1 MHIVFRFVKDISTPD
16 IAATPIMTITIIGS
30 GKVGASAAL
39 NCGLRELDRD
49 ILLLDIIQGLPQG
62 EAMDINHQLSERG
75 ADAIARGSN
84 NYEDMRGS
92 DYAVLV
98 AGVGRKPGMTRMD
111 LLKINAGI
119 VKDVSSKI
127 ANYAKDAIIVVVTN
141 PLDPM
146 TYLSLKVVGARKN
159 KVMGMGGMLDLS
171 RFKSFIQDATE
182 MSRDSI
188 QAMVISEHGE
198 NMLPL
203 TRFSSIGGIP
213 LHDFISREKASEI
226 FEKTRKVAADVIALK
241 GATVYAPGNAVATM
255 LESSIKDKKLVIPV
269 SAFLEGEY
277 GVSDA
282 CIGVPVVVG
291 AEGIERIIELK
302 LDNFEQEIFSKG
314 VISVREAIA
323 ALPL

>member
-1 MHIVFRFVKDISTPD
+1 
-16 IAATPIMTITIIGS
+16 MTITVIGS

-39 NCGLRELDRD
+39 NCGLRELDND
-49 ILLLDIIQGLPQG
+49 VLLLDIVQGLPQG

-75 ADAIARGSN
+75 SDAIARGSN

-92 DYAVLV
+92 DYVVLV

-119 VKDVSSKI
+119 VKDVAGNI
-127 ANYAKDAIIVVVTN
+127 ATYAKDATVIVVTN

-146 TYLSLKVVGARKN
+146 TYLAIKAIGANKQ

-171 RFKSFIQDATE
+171 RFKSFIQEATGV
-182 MSRDSI
+182 SRESI

-203 TRFSSIGGIP
+203 TRFSSLGGIP
-213 LHDFISREKASEI
+213 LHDFIAKEKAMEI
-226 FEKTRKVAADVIALK
+226 FEKTRKVAAEVIALK

-255 LESSIKDKKLVIPV
+255 IESMARDKKMVIPV
-269 SAFLEGEY
+269 SAYLEGQY
-277 GVSDA
+277 GVSDL
-282 CIGVPVVVG
+282 CIGVPAVIG
-291 AEGIERIIELK
+291 AGGVEKIVELK
-302 LDNFEQEIFSKG
+302 LDSFEQDVFNKG
-314 VISVREAIA
+314 VASVREAIK

>member
-1 MHIVFRFVKDISTPD
+1 
-16 IAATPIMTITIIGS
+16 MTITIIGS

-49 ILLLDIIQGLPQG
+49 ILLLDIVQGLPQG

-75 ADAIARGSN
+75 ADTIVRGSN
-84 NYEDMRGS
+84 NYEDVRDS
-92 DYAVLV
+92 EYVVLV

-119 VKDVSSKI
+119 VKDVGSKI
-127 ANYAKDAIIVVVTN
+127 ALYAKDATIIVITN

-146 TYLSLKVVGARKN
+146 TYFTLKTLGAKKN

-171 RFKSFIQDATE
+171 RFKSFIQDATDI
-182 MSRDSI
+182 SRSSI

-213 LHDFISREKASEI
+213 LHEFISKDKATEI

-241 GATVYAPGNAVATM
+241 GATVHAPGNAVATM
-255 LESSIKDKKLVIPV
+255 LESVIRDKKLVIPA
-269 SAFLEGEY
+269 STLLEGEY
-277 GVSDA
+277 GYYDL
-282 CIGVPVVVG
+282 CIGVPVIIG

-302 LDNFEQEIFSKG
+302 LDSFEQDIFSKG
-314 VISVREAIA
+314 VASVKEAIK

>member
-1 MHIVFRFVKDISTPD
+1 
-16 IAATPIMTITIIGS
+16 MTITIIGS

-49 ILLLDIIQGLPQG
+49 VLLLDIVQGLPQG

-75 ADAIARGSN
+75 ADTIVRGSN
-84 NYEDMRGS
+84 NYEDVRNS
-92 DYAVLV
+92 EYVVLV

-119 VKDVSSKI
+119 VKDVVSKI
-127 ANYAKDAIIVVVTN
+127 ALYAKDATVIVITN

-146 TYLSLKVVGARKN
+146 TYFTLKTLGAKKN
-159 KVMGMGGMLDLS
+159 KVIGMGGMLDLS
-171 RFKSFIQDATE
+171 RFKSFIRDATNI
-182 MSRDSI
+182 SRSSI

-203 TRFSSIGGIP
+203 TRFSSIAGIP
-213 LHDFISREKASEI
+213 LHEFISKDKAIEI

-241 GATVYAPGNAVATM
+241 GATVHAPGNAVATM
-255 LESSIKDKKLVIPV
+255 LESVIRDKKLVIPV
-269 SAFLEGEY
+269 STLLEGEY
-277 GVSDA
+277 GFYDL
-282 CIGVPVVVG
+282 CMGVPVIIG
-291 AEGIERIIELK
+291 AEGVERIIELK
-302 LDNFEQEIFSKG
+302 LDSFEQDIFSKG
-314 VISVREAIA
+314 VASVKEAIK

>member
-1 MHIVFRFVKDISTPD
+1 
-16 IAATPIMTITIIGS
+16 MTITIIGS

-39 NCGLRELDRD
+39 NCGLRELDGD
-49 ILLLDIIQGLPQG
+49 ILLLDIVQGLPQG

-75 ADAIARGSN
+75 SDSVTRGSN
-84 NYEDMRGS
+84 NYEELRGS
-92 DYAVLV
+92 DYIVLV

-111 LLKINAGI
+111 LLKTNAGI
-119 VKDVSSKI
+119 VKDVAAKI
-127 ANYAKDAIIVVVTN
+127 ASYAKDATIVVVTN

-146 TYLSLKVVGARKN
+146 TYLALKTIGSKKN

-171 RFKSFIQDATE
+171 RFKSFIRDATE
-182 MSRDSI
+182 ISRDSI

-213 LHDFISREKASEI
+213 LHEFISKDKSMEI
-226 FEKTRKVAADVIALK
+226 FEKTRKVAAEVIALK

-255 LESSIKDKKLVIPV
+255 LESAIRDKKLVIPV
-269 SAFLEGEY
+269 SALLEGEY
-277 GVSDA
+277 GVSDL
-282 CIGVPVVVG
+282 CIGVPAVIG
-291 AEGIERIIELK
+291 AGGVERIVELK
-302 LDNFEQEIFSKG
+302 LDGFEQDIFNKG
-314 VISVREAIA
+314 VASVKEAVK

>member
-1 MHIVFRFVKDISTPD
+1 
-16 IAATPIMTITIIGS
+16 MTITIIGS

-39 NCGLRELDRD
+39 NCGMRELDRD

-75 ADAIARGSN
+75 TDAIARGSN
-84 NYEDMRGS
+84 NYEEMRSS
-92 DYAVLV
+92 DYVVLV

-111 LLKINAGI
+111 LLKTNAGI
-119 VKDVSSKI
+119 VKDVASKI
-127 ANYAKDAIIVVVTN
+127 ASYARDATIVVVTN

-146 TYLSLKVVGARKN
+146 TYLALMTIGSQKN

-171 RFKSFIQDATE
+171 RFKSFIQEATGL
-182 MSRDSI
+182 SRDSI

-203 TRFSSIGGIP
+203 TRFSSIGGVP
-213 LHDFISREKASEI
+213 LHDFISKEKSNEL
-226 FEKTRKVAADVIALK
+226 FEKTRKVAAEVIALK

-255 LESSIKDKKLVIPV
+255 IESVAKDKKLVIPV
-269 SAFLEGEY
+269 SAYLQGEY
-277 GVSDA
+277 GISDI
-282 CIGVPVVVG
+282 CIGVPAVIG
-291 AEGIERIIELK
+291 ADGVERIIELK
-302 LDNFEQEIFSKG
+302 LDAFEQDVFNKG
-314 VISVREAIA
+314 VASVREAVK

>member
-1 MHIVFRFVKDISTPD
+1 
-16 IAATPIMTITIIGS
+16 MTITVIGS

-49 ILLLDIIQGLPQG
+49 ILLLDIVQGLPQG

-75 ADAIARGSN
+75 TDAIARGSN
-84 NYEDMRGS
+84 NYEEMRGS
-92 DYAVLV
+92 DYVVLV

-119 VKDVSSKI
+119 VKDVASKI
-127 ANYAKDAIIVVVTN
+127 ASYAKDATVIVVTN

-146 TYLSLKVVGARKN
+146 TYLALKTIGAQKS

-171 RFKSFIQDATE
+171 RFKSFIQDATGL
-182 MSRDSI
+182 SRDSI

-203 TRFSSIGGIP
+203 TRFSSVGGIP
-213 LHDFISREKASEI
+213 LHDFVSKEKASEL
-226 FEKTRKVAADVIALK
+226 FEKTRKVAAEVIALK

-255 LESSIKDKKLVIPV
+255 IESVVKDKKLVIPV
-269 SAFLEGEY
+269 SAYLQGEY
-277 GVSDA
+277 GVSDI
-282 CIGVPVVVG
+282 CIGVPSVIG
-291 AEGIERIIELK
+291 AGGIERIIELK
-302 LDNFEQEIFSKG
+302 LDSSEQDVFNKG
-314 VISVREAIA
+314 VASVKEAIK
-323 ALPL
+323 ALPT

>member
-1 MHIVFRFVKDISTPD
+1 
-16 IAATPIMTITIIGS
+16 MTITVIGS

-49 ILLLDIIQGLPQG
+49 ILLLDIVQGLPQG

-75 ADAIARGSN
+75 TDAIARGSN

-92 DYAVLV
+92 DYVVLV

-111 LLKINAGI
+111 LLKTNAGI
-119 VKDVSSKI
+119 VKDVASKI

-146 TYLSLKVVGARKN
+146 TFLALKTIGSKKN
-159 KVMGMGGMLDLS
+159 RVMGMGGMLDLS
-171 RFKSFIQDATE
+171 RFKSFIQSATG
-182 MSRDSI
+182 MSRSSI

-213 LHDFISREKASEI
+213 LHEFIPREKATEI
-226 FEKTRKVAADVIALK
+226 FENTRKVAAEVIALK

-255 LESSIKDKKLVIPV
+255 LESVIQNKKLVIPV
-269 SAFLEGEY
+269 SAFLDGQY
-277 GVSDA
+277 GVSDI
-282 CIGVPVVVG
+282 CIGVPAVIG
-291 AEGIERIIELK
+291 ADGIERIVELK
-302 LDNFEQEIFSKG
+302 LDGFEQDVFDKG
-314 VISVREAIA
+314 VASVREAIK

>member
-1 MHIVFRFVKDISTPD
+1 
-16 IAATPIMTITIIGS
+16 MTITIIGS

-49 ILLLDIIQGLPQG
+49 ILLLDIVQGLPQG

-75 ADAIARGSN
+75 TDAIARGSN

-92 DYAVLV
+92 DFVVLV

-119 VKDVSSKI
+119 VKDVASKI
-127 ANYAKDAIIVVVTN
+127 ATYAKDATIIVVTN

-146 TYLSLKVVGARKN
+146 TYLALKTIGSPTG

-171 RFKSFIQDATE
+171 RFKSFIQAATGL
-182 MSRDSI
+182 SRDSI

-203 TRFSSIGGIP
+203 TRFSSVGGIP
-213 LHDFISREKASEI
+213 LQDFISKDQATEL
-226 FEKTRKVAADVIALK
+226 FEKTRKVAAEVIALK

-255 LESSIKDKKLVIPV
+255 IESVAKDKKLVIPV
-269 SAFLEGEY
+269 STYLQGQY
-277 GVSDA
+277 GVSDI
-282 CIGVPVVVG
+282 CIGVPAVIGSGGV
-291 AEGIERIIELK
+291 EKIIELK
-302 LDNFEQEIFSKG
+302 LDSFEQDVFSKG
-314 VISVREAIA
+314 VSSVKEAIKS
-323 ALPL
+323 LPL